1 MIMLNALLRSAPFAD
16 YIAVNISS
24 PNTPNLRSFHL
35 EENFLPLFEALS
47 LAREKMQYANPILIK
62 LSPDED
68 ENIISDNFICNS
80 KI

>member
-24 PNTPNLRSFHL
+24 PNTPNLRSFIL

-47 LAREKMQYANPILIK
+47 LARRKDAIRQPYIN
-62 LSPDED
+62 
-68 ENIISDNFICNS
+68 
-80 KI
+80 